1 MTGNLSEKS
10 AKGLLMKRVS
20 NAYKLKYLFTPFASS
35 SCGSFLGSAVVCRV
49 KTLPVLEK
57 RKKKKKR
64 RKKKY
69 FSIVNLLS
77 LNDTL
82 EADI

>member
-10 AKGLLMKRVS
+10 AKRLLMKRVS

-57 RKKKKKR
+57 EEKKKEKKVLQYCR
-64 RKKKY
+64 S
-69 FSIVNLLS
+69 FI
-77 LNDTL
+77 L
-82 EADI
+82 ERYTGG

>member
-10 AKGLLMKRVS
+10 AKRLLMKRVS
-20 NAYKLKYLFTPFASS
+20 NAYKLKYLFAPFASS
-35 SCGSFLGSAVVCRV
+35 SCGSFLGSAVVCSV
-49 KTLPVLEK
+49 KTLLVLE
-57 RKKKKKR
+57 REKKEKEKE
-64 RKKKY
+64 Y

-77 LNDTL
+77 LNGTL

>member
-10 AKGLLMKRVS
+10 AKRLLMKRVS

-57 RKKKKKR
+57 EGKKKR
-64 RKKKY
+64 KKSTSVL
-69 FSIVNLLS
+69 SIFYP
-77 LNDTL
+77 
-82 EADI
+82 

>member
-10 AKGLLMKRVS
+10 AKRLLMKRVS

-57 RKKKKKR
+57 GKKKKK
-64 RKKKY
+64 KKKY

>member
-10 AKGLLMKRVS
+10 EKRLLMKRVS
-20 NAYKLKYLFTPFASS
+20 SAYKLKYLFAPFASS

-57 RKKKKKR
+57 KKKR
-64 RKKKY
+64 EEKSTSVL
-69 FSIVNLLS
+69 SIFYP
-77 LNDTL
+77 
-82 EADI
+82 

>member
-1 MTGNLSEKS
+1 MTGNLSENS
-10 AKGLLMKRVS
+10 AKRLLMKRDS

-49 KTLPVLEK
+49 KTASPGEGG
-57 RKKKKKR
+57 
-64 RKKKY
+64 KKKY

>member
-1 MTGNLSEKS
+1 
-10 AKGLLMKRVS
+10 MKRVS

-57 RKKKKKR
+57 KKKKEE
-64 RKKKY
+64 KKY
-69 FSIVNLLS
+69 LSIVNLLS
-77 LNDTL
+77 LNGTL